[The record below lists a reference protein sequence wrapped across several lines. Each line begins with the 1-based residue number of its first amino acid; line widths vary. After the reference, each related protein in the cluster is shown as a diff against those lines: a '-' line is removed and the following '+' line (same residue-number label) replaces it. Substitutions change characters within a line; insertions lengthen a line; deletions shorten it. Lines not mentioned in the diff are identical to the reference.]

1 MRDEGF
7 SVRSGCINYILR
19 IGMAVVAAVLLTLG
33 ALVLVFG
40 AFDLNSSG
48 GTRTV
53 ITVVAALGAIY
64 LLTRVGKD
72 ILRDLRSKDDD
83 KEEPP
88 SSRPDQT
95 G

>member
-7 SVRSGCINYILR
+7 SVRAGCINYILR

-53 ITVVAALGAIY
+53 ITVVVALGAIY

-83 KEEPP
+83 KEDPP